1 MYKNFSQLIKNY
13 RKKLGVTQSEL
24 ANLSGI
30 SQSYIGDLEGE
41 SKNVFPTIEKLKAL
55 SEVLTKTPEEK
66 ELFLLEAL
74 SFKLPINIFDKKTL
88 VQTAEDDNMR
98 EIKIKGYV
106 SAGKGYLNHETE
118 IKTIRV
124 SVDKCTGK
132 NIFAMEVR
140 GDSMEPE
147 IAEGSTIIVDPDITD
162 WDRINNKIAVVTY
175 EDSCYVKKI
184 VLHNNGTLIQ
194 LQSINKNYEDMI
206 IPSERIEF
214 FHCCGK
220 VIKAI
225 NEKIFK

>member
-1 MYKNFSQLIKNY
+1 MYKNFSELIKAY
-13 RKKLGVTQSEL
+13 RKKVGITQTEL

-41 SKNVFPTIEKLKAL
+41 SKKAFPTIEKLKTL
-55 SEVLTKTPEEK
+55 SDVLTTTPEEK

-74 SFKLPINIFDKKTL
+74 SLKLPINVIDKKTL
-88 VQTAEDDNMR
+88 IEAEDNMR
-98 EIKIKGYV
+98 EVKIIGYV
-106 SAGKGYLNHETE
+106 SAGKGYMNHETE

-124 SVDKCTGK
+124 AVDKETGK

-162 WDRINNKIAVVTY
+162 WDRINNKIAVVSY
-175 EDSCYVKKI
+175 EDNCYVKKI
-184 VLHNNGTLIQ
+184 ILHNKGTLIQ
-194 LQSINKNYEDMI
+194 LKSINKNYDDMI

-214 FHCCGK
+214 FRCCGK

-225 NEKIFK
+225 NEKIFR